1 MISLEM
7 VLLILALIC
16 FILSAG
22 GLTTRINLQSL
33 GLAILVL
40 AMLLGGRPPLR

>member
-7 VLLILALIC
+7 ILLLLALIC
-16 FILSAG
+16 FVLSAG
-22 GLTTRINLQSL
+22 GLAVRINLQSL